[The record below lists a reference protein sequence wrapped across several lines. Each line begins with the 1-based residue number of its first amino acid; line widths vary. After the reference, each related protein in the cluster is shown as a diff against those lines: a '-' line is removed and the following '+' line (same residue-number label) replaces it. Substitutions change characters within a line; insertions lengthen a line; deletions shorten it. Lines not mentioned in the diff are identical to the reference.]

1 MKEFDPFDSFENFS
15 GNHGQ
20 TMLPFSHRFEEIK
33 SEAISMRKNKGVA
46 QLSMDSGIN
55 TAVLET
61 SSDFSKNSIFEF
73 YWKFAAKNTKING
86 KVEQKSL
93 RLPIT
98 IGAFFALISAFAWPA
113 FSLLYGQMFTTLA
126 QLNASNSSP
135 SITIG
140 IFYALIYYIGQS
152 SCLSSDKNRLFLY
165 KIWNKIFVLT
175 REVPELSPSFP
186 NETCPKRR
194 ACPKRKAQGQFE
206 YFPC

>member
-33 SEAISMRKNKGVA
+33 SEAISMQKDKGVA
-46 QLSMDSGIN
+46 ALSMDSGIN

-61 SSDFSKNSIFEF
+61 SSDFSKHSIFDF
-73 YWKFAAKNTKING
+73 YWKFAAKNMKING

-98 IGAFFALISAFAWPA
+98 IGASFALISAFAWPA

-140 IFYALIYYIGQS
+140 IFYALIYYLDVYQTVKTDYFCI
-152 SCLSSDKNRLFLY
+152 KY
-165 KIWNKIFVLT
+165 KIKFSYLT
-175 REVPELSPSFP
+175 
-186 NETCPKRR
+186 K
-194 ACPKRKAQGQFE
+194 
-206 YFPC
+206 

>member
-1 MKEFDPFDSFENFS
+1 MLLESEPQHSALYQNINNAGNVNGYFFNYHHEFFFCIKVIFHSQQTNHVKEKENLSCLLEKGRMREFGPFDSFENFS

-20 TMLPFSHRFEEIK
+20 TMLPFSHRFGNEGIR

-46 QLSMDSGIN
+46 ALSMDSGIN

-61 SSDFSKNSIFEF
+61 SSNFSEHSIFVF
-73 YWKFAAKNTKING
+73 YWKFAAKNMKING

-98 IGAFFALISAFAWPA
+98 MGAFFALISAFAWPA

-140 IFYALIYYIGQS
+140 I
-152 SCLSSDKNRLFLY
+152 
-165 KIWNKIFVLT
+165 
-175 REVPELSPSFP
+175 
-186 NETCPKRR
+186 
-194 ACPKRKAQGQFE
+194 
-206 YFPC
+206 